1 MRRGLALLLAALAAH
16 AAADTRRFIA
26 CPVYRDTVQGRKS
39 GCWMATELETG
50 QRFDLQQAHT
60 KPQLGQEVLVEG
72 ELPPEGERENQF
84 CGAVLLKPV
93 RVSVLPTPCP
103 ATVLPAEGYPG
114 KLFQLPGSVLTPN
127 HLPQPMPAPP
137 HRTQR
142 FALQFDLNDD
152 YLLYQHAEVPLQHAA
167 RLAKLGKAER
177 VVVTG
182 YAATVPTTVS
192 GREIREDLA
201 VAEARARMV
210 AEALQRLGVAPAL
223 LKLAWHGDPSPED
236 GAPPALRE
244 ASKRRAT
251 VEVVIP

>member
-1 MRRGLALLLAALAAH
+1 MRAAAIALALLAAQ
-16 AAADTRRFIA
+16 AAAETKRFVS

-39 GCWMATELETG
+39 GCWLATELESG
-50 QRFDLQQAHT
+50 QQFDLQQAHT
-60 KPQLGQEVLVEG
+60 KPQLGHEVLVEG
-72 ELPPEGERENQF
+72 ELPPQGQRESNF

-93 RVSVLPTPCP
+93 RVSVLSTPCP
-103 ATVLPAEGYPG
+103 AVVLPAEGYPG

-137 HRTQR
+137 YRTQR
-142 FALQFDLNDD
+142 LTLQFDLNDD
-152 YLLYQHAEVPLQHAA
+152 YLLYQHAEVPLQQAA
-167 RLAKLGKAER
+167 RLARLGGAER

-182 YAATVPTTVS
+182 YAATVPTRVS
-192 GREIREDLA
+192 AREIREDIS
-201 VAEARARMV
+201 VAGARARMV
-210 AEALQRLGVAPAL
+210 AEALKRLGVAPAL
-223 LKLAWHGDPSPED
+223 LKVQWHGDPPPDE